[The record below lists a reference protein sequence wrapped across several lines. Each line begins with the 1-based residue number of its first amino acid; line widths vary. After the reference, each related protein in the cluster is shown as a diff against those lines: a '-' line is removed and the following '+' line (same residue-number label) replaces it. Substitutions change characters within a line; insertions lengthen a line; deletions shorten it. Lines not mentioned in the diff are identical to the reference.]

1 MKEKREREIKVKV
14 TYTDGYRQ
22 RFTKA
27 CLDTLRKRELMNK
40 TSA

>member
-1 MKEKREREIKVKV
+1 MKEKKEIKVKV

-27 CLDTLRKRELMNK
+27 CLDVLRKRELMNK